1 LRKDHKFTN
10 YSQALIESK
19 RNPSHSHILD
29 AMMSIIFFGIPHGG
43 LRIYDLQEM
52 VDAESGGYE
61 TSRINLLKLLR
72 EGAEFLEVQKEELIN
87 IREEYKTKIISFY
100 ETISTPIV
108 QKVRLRLIFAM
119 IINTV

>member
-1 LRKDHKFTN
+1 
-10 YSQALIESK
+10 
-19 RNPSHSHILD
+19 
-29 AMMSIIFFGIPHGG
+29 MMSIIFFGIPHEG
-43 LRIYDLQEM
+43 LRTYDLQEM
-52 VDAESGGYE
+52 VDAESGSYE

-87 IREEYKTKIISFY
+87 IWEEYKTKIISFY